1 MSLLFNMLLWE
12 AYNWRGSIF
21 TGEGG
26 VWGST
31 SLFFIPALFSWGE
44 KGFLSQFSLYQKC
57 HGLVSWWVLLIYKVN
72 LFCYENTM
80 SGSLY
85 MDARDSHFSPFSFF
99 LSVTGVDTYHPKYV
113 VSCQSEGS
121 YFPLSAYG
129 PLLFIR
135 CTFPITCPLPP
146 FLCSYLDLAAAAV
159 THLL

>member
-1 MSLLFNMLLWE
+1 MSLLFHMLLWE

-80 SGSLY
+80 SKSLY

-99 LSVTGVDTYHPKYV
+99 CLWLGWTLITPNMWFP
-113 VSCQSEGS
+113 VSLKVPTFLCLPMDPRCLQDSW
-121 YFPLSAYG
+121 FPA
-129 PLLFIR
+129 
-135 CTFPITCPLPP
+135 TWPLPP
-146 FLCSYLDLAAAAV
+146 FHCS
-159 THLL
+159 T